1 MLDTIDIKGH
11 WNYRGL
17 RKKVRKVSQRKE
29 GQVHRKEERQGMITG
44 LPGDQV
50 ARVKT
55 DCDMVPLVS

>member
-17 RKKVRKVSQRKE
+17 RKKVRKVSQREE
-29 GQVHRKEERQGMITG
+29 GHVHRKEERQGMITG

-55 DCDMVPLVS
+55 D